1 MFFKRKLK
9 TEDKLKGLCV
19 RMDELVSLK
28 KYLPYIRRRH
38 NNITSYQAGDIR
50 SAFKGRG
57 MELEEV
63 RAYGYGDDVRDID
76 WRVTA
81 RKGDVYTKVF
91 AEEKD
96 REVYAVLDL
105 SPYMVFGTKKELKS
119 VSAAKLAALLGWQSL
134 LNKDRFG
141 LILFDG
147 KNSRFF
153 KPQNNQRNLMAIFK
167 AIADASMATLQE
179 PTETGE
185 DNISDLSVPLQFLQ
199 YNLKS
204 KAQIFIISNYNH
216 ISDDTKKTVVALN
229 RRCRVYCVNVY
240 DLLEET
246 APEDGEY
253 SAEYEGQKL
262 IFNTFSPDFKKA
274 YAEYFAEKRKNMED
288 FCRRLGCHYINIRTD
303 RPLYNQ
309 LKII

>member
-1 MFFKRKLK
+1 
-9 TEDKLKGLCV
+9 
-19 RMDELVSLK
+19 MDELVSLK

-288 FCRRLGCHYINIRTD
+288 FCWRLGCHYINIRTD

>member
-1 MFFKRKLK
+1 
-9 TEDKLKGLCV
+9 
-19 RMDELVSLK
+19 MDELVSLK

-185 DNISDLSVPLQFLQ
+185 DDIPDLSVPLQFLQ